1 MLGSVIVNVKTKKP
15 ESVRVYLME
24 ILSTLSKNKFF
35 SIEKFSVEVSEE

>member
-1 MLGSVIVNVKTKKP
+1 MGTVMVNVKTKKP

-24 ILSTLSKNKFF
+24 VLGTLSRNKYF